1 MNDME
6 WRGIGIGDPEGPF
19 AARRNTAA
27 ADVKP
32 VASAEAG
39 MDPSE
44 AIAVAEGLFW
54 SYVKDLK
61 RHEAALEARQS
72 GAVDPAELKEAMQT
86 AKVVREAVGLLM
98 AERNRVDKLRKDIA
112 GVVGGGSLDLD
123 AARDEIGRRL
133 ACLRRA
139 GGG

>member
-6 WRGIGIGDPEGPF
+6 WRGITDPEGPF
-19 AARRNTAA
+19 AAGETLPRGG
-27 ADVKP
+27 VKP
-32 VASAEAG
+32 VANAEAA
-39 MDPSE
+39 MSPDE

-112 GVVGGGSLDLD
+112 GGVGGGSLDLD

-139 GGG
+139 GRG

>member
-6 WRGIGIGDPEGPF
+6 LRGADGCDGPF
-19 AARRNTAA
+19 VAGGKTGKRRQEPETG
-27 ADVKP
+27 
-32 VASAEAG
+32 AG
-39 MDPSE
+39 HDIGPHE

-54 SYVKDLK
+54 SYVRDLK
-61 RHEAALEARQS
+61 RHEAALEAREQ

-86 AKVVREAVGLLM
+86 AKILREAVGLLM
-98 AERNRVDKLRKDIA
+98 AERNKVDKFRKDIA
-112 GVVGGGSLDLD
+112 GGVGGGSLDLD

-139 GGG
+139 G

>member
-1 MNDME
+1 ME
-6 WRGIGIGDPEGPF
+6 WRGVSDLEGPF
-19 AARRNTAA
+19 VSGVNPVR

-32 VASAEAG
+32 VASAEAA

-72 GAVDPAELKEAMQT
+72 GAVDPAELKDAMQT

-98 AERNRVDKLRKDIA
+98 VERNRVDKLRKDIA
-112 GVVGGGSLDLD
+112 GGVGGGSLDLD

-139 GGG
+139 GGR

>member
-6 WRGIGIGDPEGPF
+6 WRGVSDLKGPF
-19 AARRNTAA
+19 VSGVNPVR

-32 VASAEAG
+32 VASAEAA

-72 GAVDPAELKEAMQT
+72 GAVDPAELKDAMQT

-98 AERNRVDKLRKDIA
+98 VERNRVYKLRKDIA
-112 GVVGGGSLDLD
+112 GGVGGGSLDLD

-139 GGG
+139 GGR

>member
-6 WRGIGIGDPEGPF
+6 WRGVSDLEGPF
-19 AARRNTAA
+19 VSGVNPVR

-32 VASAEAG
+32 VASAEAA

-72 GAVDPAELKEAMQT
+72 GAVDPAELKDAMQT

-98 AERNRVDKLRKDIA
+98 VERNRVDKLRKDIA
-112 GVVGGGSLDLD
+112 GGVGGGSLDLD

-139 GGG
+139 GGS